1 MATDVSKL
9 EQETMEIFDRL
20 MADWQSDVLLLCT
33 PTVDESAR
41 LVVGELD
48 GGGAFTVQSGASAP
62 AATDVKGFKSA
73 SSPAVYERRIPVTFR
88 QERDVKDLPMKIATI
103 MKQRATN
110 QWADDFWTLLG
121 SGRTTAHP
129 ENGVASS
136 PYAANG
142 GGTVYYVDNFDMTFI
157 NGGTATQT
165 NDHTLALSA
174 ANIDTVLSKRPA
186 YKDRDGKTHLRET
199 KPYLVY
205 GQSNLTTARNIR
217 DVKNA
222 TYDGSGLV
230 SPVINDLAGVIKAPS
245 GFSAGA
251 WALVY
256 IEEYLDAF
264 GRQARNSPVRMHV
277 RKWPEVRIKEATDGN
292 YYNVIGEMEWDCFYA
307 PFEGDLLFSK
317 P

>member
-1 MATDVSKL
+1 MTSDVSRL
-9 EQETMEIFDRL
+9 ETETMDIFDRL
-20 MADWQSDVLLLCT
+20 MADWSSDILLLCT
-33 PTVDESAR
+33 PTVDENAR

-48 GGGAFTVQSGASAP
+48 GGGTFTVQSGASAP
-62 AATDVKGFKSA
+62 TATDVKGFKSQ

-88 QERDVKDLPMKIATI
+88 QERDVADLPMKIAQL
-103 MKQRATN
+103 MMGRATN
-110 QWADDFWTLLG
+110 HWADDFWSLLG
-121 SGRTTAHP
+121 AGRTTAHP

-157 NGGTATQT
+157 NGGSATQT
-165 NDHTLALSA
+165 NDHSLALSA
-174 ANIDTVLSKRPA
+174 ANIDTLLTKRTT
-186 YKDRDGKTHLRET
+186 YKDRDGKTHLRES

-205 GQSNLTTARNIR
+205 GQSNVTTARNIR
-217 DVKNA
+217 GVQQA

-245 GFSAGA
+245 GFTSGA

-256 IEEYLDAF
+256 IEEYLDKF
-264 GRQARNSPVRMHV
+264 GRQARTCPVRLHV
-277 RKWPEVRIKEATDGN
+277 RKWPEIRIKEATDGN
-292 YYNVIGEMEWDCFYA
+292 YYNVIGEMEWDAFYA
-307 PFEGDLLFSK
+307 PFEGDLLYSK